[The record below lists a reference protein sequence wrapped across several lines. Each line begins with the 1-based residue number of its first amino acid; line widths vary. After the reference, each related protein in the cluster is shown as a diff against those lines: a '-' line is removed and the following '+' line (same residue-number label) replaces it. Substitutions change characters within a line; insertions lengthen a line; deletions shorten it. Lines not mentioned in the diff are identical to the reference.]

1 MCPENRI
8 KIAPSILSADFSRL
22 GEQVLEAEAAGA
34 AYIHVDIMDGQFVP
48 AITMGPEIVKSIRNR
63 TKIPLDVHMMVSEP
77 VRFVPDLCKAGASII
92 TVHAEACEN
101 LQSTVQTIKDTG
113 LMAGVAI
120 KPETDVNVIE
130 YVLESIDLVLV
141 MTVNP
146 GLAGQRLIHGV
157 ISKIKKV
164 RKLLDER
171 GINAELEVD
180 GGINPQTASLV
191 VSAGA
196 RVLVAGSAVYNNKTD
211 IAEAIGLLIKSAAKV

>member
-157 ISKIKKV
+157 ISKIKRV